1 MDNTPRYSIVNLAKE
16 TGETYTPAGLADF
29 VAERLIACKLNSE
42 KKVLKILDPA
52 VGDGVLLISLLRRL
66 KDYSVDLDIV
76 AYDTNSVSIKKAKKN
91 ISKSFPK
98 VQVSFRHEDFL
109 LQYDKPSH
117 HTDFFKE
124 QEDKEKFD
132 LIIANPPYVRT
143 QILGAEKAR
152 EIALKF
158 NLKGRIDLF
167 QPFLIAMT
175 DSLTA
180 GGSIGAI
187 VSNRFLTTQAGASIR
202 SYLNDHLKLDELW
215 DLGDTKLFEAAVLPA
230 LIFASK
236 SDRGVTNPKFTS
248 IYESEEGVSDVTC
261 DIFSA
266 LKNNKI
272 SRFRASNGKM
282 YTIKRGVLGQIS
294 GSSNKPWAVST
305 VQNIEWLASINANT
319 ECTFGDISKIRVG
332 VKSTADKVF
341 LKKDWSDLVNRK
353 PELLHPL
360 ITRKNA
366 TRYGLN
372 TELSES
378 STREIL
384 YPYDMSSSV
393 RKVVKLDDYPNM
405 KAYLL
410 SHKKALSSRKYLIEA
425 GRKWYEIWVPHSP
438 SGWKERK
445 IVFPDISEKPMFW
458 IDDSGSIVSGE
469 CYWLVLNKE
478 ENPDLL
484 YLILAIANS
493 KFIEEFYDMSFPNK
507 LYSGKRRFI
516 TQYVKNFPIPF
527 ESKYSRK
534 VVELVKEL
542 LDTADL
548 LKRGKLEQKLDKLVN
563 KCFGV

>member
-1 MDNTPRYSIVNLAKE
+1 MDNTPRYSTVNFVKE

-29 VAERLIACKLNSE
+29 VAERLIACKLNSQ
-42 KKVLKILDPA
+42 KKVLKILEPA
-52 VGDGVLLISLLRRL
+52 VGDGVLLLSLLRRL
-66 KDYSVDLDIV
+66 KGYPADLDIV
-76 AYDTNSVSIKKAKKN
+76 AYDTNPESIEKAKKN

-109 LQYDKPSH
+109 LQYDESSR
-117 HTDFFKE
+117 HTDPFE
-124 QEDKEKFD
+124 RQEDKEKFD

-175 DSLTA
+175 DALRE
-180 GGSIGAI
+180 GGSMGAI
-187 VSNRFLTTQAGASIR
+187 VSNRFLTTRAGTSIR
-202 SYLNDHLKLDELW
+202 SYLNDHLRLDELW

-236 SDRGVTNPKFTS
+236 SDPGVAKAKFTS
-248 IYESEEGVSDVTC
+248 IYESEEGVSEVTC

-266 LKNNKI
+266 LKNSEI
-272 SRFRASNGKM
+272 SRFESSNGKR
-282 YTIKRGVLGQIS
+282 YAITRGVLGQIN
-294 GSSNKPWAVST
+294 GSSNEPWAIST
-305 VQNIEWLASINANT
+305 VQNTEWLASINAKT
-319 ECTFGDISKIRVG
+319 KCTFGDISKIRVG

-341 LKKDWSDLVNRK
+341 LKKDWDDLADGK

-366 TRYGLN
+366 TRFGLN
-372 TELSES
+372 AEFSES
-378 STREIL
+378 VTREIL

-393 RKVVKLDDYPNM
+393 RKVVELDDYPNM

-410 SHKKALSSRKYLIEA
+410 SHKEALSSRKYLIEA
-425 GRKWYEIWVPHSP
+425 GRKWYEIWVPHAP

-458 IDDSGSIVSGE
+458 VDDSGSIVSGE
-469 CYWLVLNKE
+469 CYWLVLNE
-478 ENPDLL
+478 GENPDLFF
-484 YLILAIANS
+484 LILAIANS
-493 KFIEEFYDMSFPNK
+493 RFIEKFYDISFPNK

-516 TQYVKNFPIPF
+516 TQYVKNFPVPF
-527 ESKYSRK
+527 ESTYSRK

-542 LDTADL
+542 LDTVDL
-548 LKRGKLEQKLDKLVN
+548 HKRSDLEQKLDILVN
-563 KCFGV
+563 RCFGV